1 MALFPYNIEEAL
13 QDPAL
18 VFDSPKEVLED
29 ETLSHELKIK
39 ILEQWRYDAL
49 LMHTASC
56 ENMGGGERSH
66 MDQILKCL
74 RELKKT
80 H

>member
-1 MALFPYNIEEAL
+1 MALFPYNIVEAL

-18 VFDSPKEVLED
+18 VFDSPKQVLKE
-29 ETLSHELKIK
+29 ESLSPQIKIK
-39 ILEQWRYDAL
+39 ILEQWRYDAF

-56 ENMGGGERSH
+56 ENMDGGERSY

-74 RELKKT
+74 RELKKP